1 MFTCHIGRLDTEMMI
16 LAVLQ
21 LKYVPIICTYISFRV
36 TQIDITCYVTY
47 NGSIRCDAAAGSAR
61 LELSD

>member
-36 TQIDITCYVTY
+36 TQIDITY